1 LDMISFGSVFLELVF
16 GQLAELPGPGEEV
29 FTDEF
34 GVSCGGAVTS
44 ASAAA
49 QAGVKA
55 GLCTLLGNDIGSRV
69 VLTHCAR
76 AGVEL
81 SPSALLPRRCAGI
94 TVVLNFAG
102 DRGFV
107 SHVPPRAAAERPELD
122 RWYEVLRRERPRWC
136 YLHAGPGIP
145 AFIREAHAL
154 GAKVMLDM
162 SLGDERRRDPILD
175 CIPLADVFVPNEDEL
190 IRLTRAGSFEAAVA
204 TATAWRTPL
213 VVKRGAAGAV
223 VTGPDGTA
231 EIGEGV
237 QKVRVRDR
245 TGAGDA
251 FAGALIA
258 ELLRGV
264 PLARAVVAA
273 NAAGSAAVARLG
285 AVGEVDVAGIS
296 TVGPD
301 EMLGDAL
308 AVAASL
314 QAALAAQEGEPAMGA
329 EE

>member
-1 LDMISFGSVFLELVF
+1 V
-16 GQLAELPGPGEEV
+16 
-29 FTDEF
+29 
-34 GVSCGGAVTS
+34 
-44 ASAAA
+44 
-49 QAGVKA
+49 
-55 GLCTLLGNDIGSRV
+55 
-69 VLTHCAR
+69 
-76 AGVEL
+76 
-81 SPSALLPRRCAGI
+81 
-94 TVVLNFAG
+94 
-102 DRGFV
+102 
-107 SHVPPRAAAERPELD
+107 
-122 RWYEVLRRERPRWC
+122 
-136 YLHAGPGIP
+136 
-145 AFIREAHAL
+145 
-154 GAKVMLDM
+154 
-162 SLGDERRRDPILD
+162 
-175 CIPLADVFVPNEDEL
+175 ADVFVPNEDEL
-190 IRLTRAGSFEAAVA
+190 IRLTGSGSFEAAVA

-223 VTGPDGTA
+223 VAGPDGTA
-231 EIGEGV
+231 EIRDGV

-264 PLARAVVAA
+264 PLTRAVVAA

-285 AVGEVDVAGIS
+285 GVGEVDVAGIS

-314 QAALAAQEGEPAMGA
+314 QAALAAQEGKPAMGS